1 MAFLFLNTEEKAQ
14 LNAIHNNFAII
25 SFKADGTILDA
36 NENFLNTMGYNLNEI
51 VGKHHRIFCE
61 NTFVNSIEYK
71 EFWENLNKGQ
81 TQTSEFT
88 RIKKNGEYIFIQASY
103 TPIKDKS
110 GRVYKI
116 IKFAQD
122 ITKSKLQS
130 LDYLG
135 QIEAIGKSQAVI
147 EFDMKG
153 IILKANENFL
163 NTLGYKLEDIIGKH
177 HSIFCEEAY
186 KNSKEYQQFW
196 QKLNKGQ
203 FDAGEYLRIG
213 NNGKRIWI
221 QATYNPIMGVDKK
234 PFKVVK
240 YATDITTRK
249 NMTFEIEK
257 NVQNLTSS
265 LEHLSSTT
273 TSMSK
278 RAKVTMAGSKEV
290 SSSIVQVNDAVS
302 NISNKV
308 ETMLSSITSI
318 SKSSEEGKKIA
329 IEARKQSKNTT
340 TAILKLDEESEKIG
354 DTINIISQI
363 AFQTNIL
370 SLNAAVEAATAGE
383 AGKGFAVVAQEVRN
397 LATRSNEAA
406 KEITNAILLIQSL
419 VKNSLESINSIDNT
433 IEQITSMSTH
443 ISDSISEQQT
453 ISNEVSSITTET
465 SSEINEITNTMVNV
479 SQSAQNSREEA
490 QETINATNEL
500 IEVSSSL
507 ISILKKLN

>member
-1 MAFLFLNTEEKAQ
+1 MAFLFFNTEEKAKLQ
-14 LNAIHNNFAII
+14 AIQNNFAVI
-25 SFKADGTILDA
+25 SFKADGTILHA
-36 NENFLNTMGYNLNEI
+36 NENFLNAMGYNLNEI
-51 VGKHHRIFCE
+51 VGKHHKIFCE
-61 NTFVNSIEYK
+61 SNFVNSNKYK
-71 EFWENLNKGQ
+71 EFWQKLERGE
-81 TQTSEFT
+81 TQTSEFK
-88 RIKKNGEYIFIQASY
+88 RIKKDGEYIFIQASY
-103 TPIKDKS
+103 TPIKDKT
-110 GRVYKI
+110 GKVYKI

-122 ITKSKLQS
+122 ITKRKLQN

-163 NTLGYKLEDIIGKH
+163 ITMQYKLEDIIGKH
-177 HSIFCEEAY
+177 HSIFCEDSY
-186 KNSKEYQQFW
+186 KNSNDYKNFW
-196 QKLNKGQ
+196 QKLNEGK

-213 NNGKRIWI
+213 NNSKKVWI
-221 QATYNPIMGVDKK
+221 QATYNPIMGADGK

-240 YATDITTRK
+240 YATDITNRK
-249 NMTFEIEK
+249 NLTFEIEN
-257 NVQNLTSS
+257 NVQNLTKS
-265 LEHLSSTT
+265 LEYLSKTT

-278 RAKVTMAGSKEV
+278 RAKVTMNGSKEV
-290 SSSIVQVNDAVS
+290 SSSIIEINDSVS
-302 NISNKV
+302 NISKKV
-308 ETMLSSITSI
+308 EAMLSSIISI
-318 SKSSEEGKKIA
+318 SKSSDDGKKIA
-329 IEARKQSKNTT
+329 IEAREQSKNTT
-340 TAILKLDEESEKIG
+340 NAILKLDKESEKIG

-419 VKNSLESINSIDNT
+419 VKNSLESINSIDDT

-453 ISNEVSSITTET
+453 ISNEVSSITNEA
-465 SSEINEITNTMVNV
+465 SLEINDITNTIVNV
-479 SQSAQNSREEA
+479 SESAQNSGEEA
-490 QETINATNEL
+490 QETINATNKL